1 MREIRWHHAAE
12 EEFAAIVTYVLQMF
26 GQKVAL
32 EVYEDIMTCIDLLA
46 EFPEL
51 GTLETRYQ
59 YKDTPMRVLHSKLT
73 RIFYCV
79 RETEVFIVL
88 LWNNRMDDKALKKL
102 FDKRD

>member
-32 EVYEDIMTCIDLLA
+32 EVYEDIISRIDLLA

-51 GTLETRYQ
+51 GTTEPRYK
-59 YKDTPMRVLHSKLT
+59 YKDMPMRVLHSKLT
-73 RIFYCV
+73 RSFIAYGKQKCLLFCYGT
-79 RETEVFIVL
+79 TE
-88 LWNNRMDDKALKKL
+88 WMTR
-102 FDKRD
+102 R